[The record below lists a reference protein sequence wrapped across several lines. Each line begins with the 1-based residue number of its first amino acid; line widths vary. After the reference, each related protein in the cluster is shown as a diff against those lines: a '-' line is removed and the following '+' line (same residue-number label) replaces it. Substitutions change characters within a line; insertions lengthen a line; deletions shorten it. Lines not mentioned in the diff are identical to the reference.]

1 MIVKV
6 IVPNAQLFAPERA
19 MKSVIIYKDL
29 PDVRVLPVRP
39 VQLDLKVT
47 EG

>member
-19 MKSVIIYKDL
+19 MKSVTIYKDL
-29 PDVRVLPVRP
+29 PDVRVLPVHP
-39 VQLDLKVT
+39 VQLDLRVT